1 MISLSGGKVMDKKM
15 TSGEIAKIAGV
26 SQKAVRLY
34 DEKGLL
40 KPSGYSE
47 GNYRLYD
54 ESSLK
59 ILEKIV
65 ALKQIGFSLEEIR
78 DNLIAGDA
86 SDVEE
91 ALRIQL
97 KEMEDRRYQMDK
109 VIAAISGTLER
120 KEKKLDWDDV
130 AEIVQTI
137 SLDQRADER
146 HWDAL
151 KHTGSE
157 PDWYVRIFDS
167 LGLKGKERILDLG
180 CGFSKLWRNNWSDI
194 PEGSSIH
201 AYDVHGSWADNF
213 AEYLEENRAAL
224 PKGVNINLEF
234 SDLEEAE
241 TWDKISEDKEYDVII
256 AHYLSYMLKDP
267 EALIGRAAGVL
278 SDKGYFSFGTV
289 SRGSW
294 HRFFGKALEAVG
306 VKTDVINKKL
316 DQLSEEN
323 QDCLDMLNRYFGRT
337 ESVVIS
343 NKWHYTEADEILD
356 KMSEV
361 VDDQNVMSPA
371 NRKKLL
377 EYFGGL
383 IGRDG
388 EIVIEVES
396 QFWHCFKR

>member
-1 MISLSGGKVMDKKM
+1 MDKKM
-15 TSGEIAKIAGV
+15 TSGEIARIAGV

-54 ESSLK
+54 ESSLR

-97 KEMEDRRYQMDK
+97 KEMEERRYQMDK

-120 KEKKLDWDDV
+120 KEKDLDWDDV

-157 PDWYVRIFDS
+157 PDWYEKIFGS
-167 LGLKGKERILDLG
+167 LNLKENDKILDLG
-180 CGFSKLWRNNWSDI
+180 CGFSKLWRNNWNKI
-194 PEGSSIH
+194 PAGSSIF

-213 AEYLEENRAAL
+213 AQYLEENRQAL
-224 PKGVNINLEF
+224 PDGVGINLRF
-234 SDLEEAE
+234 SDLEEAQ
-241 TWDKISEDKEYDVII
+241 TWDEIAGDKEYDVII
-256 AHYLSYMLKDP
+256 AHYIDYMLKSP
-267 EALIGRAAGVL
+267 EEFIRRVSEVL
-278 SDKGYFSFGTV
+278 SDKGIFSYNGAG
-289 SRGSW
+289 SCGSW
-294 HRFFGKALEAVG
+294 QLFFKYAMEAAG
-306 VKTDVINKKL
+306 AGSHYYDKKL
-316 DQLSEEN
+316 EEIEEKRRT
-323 QDCLDMLNRYFGRT
+323 CLDMLGRYFGKVD
-337 ESVVIS
+337 SVIVS
-343 NKWHYTEADEILD
+343 NKWHYTDAEEIIAKMEEAMDDPERLTPAD
-356 KMSEV
+356 KKRMF
-361 VDDQNVMSPA
+361 D
-371 NRKKLL
+371 
-377 EYFGGL
+377 YFSDL
-383 IGRDG
+383 IEKNG
-388 EIVIEVES
+388 EAVIEIGS
-396 QFWHCFKR
+396 RFWHCGR

>member
-1 MISLSGGKVMDKKM
+1 MDKKM

-97 KEMEDRRYQMDK
+97 KEMEERRYQMDK

-151 KHTGSE
+151 KHTDSE
-157 PDWYVRIFDS
+157 PDWYVKIFGS
-167 LGLKGKERILDLG
+167 LGLKSGEKILDLG
-180 CGFSKLWRNNWSDI
+180 CGFSKLWRNNWKDI
-194 PEGSSIH
+194 PAGSSIF

-213 AEYLEENRAAL
+213 EQYLEENKGAL
-224 PKGVNINLEF
+224 PEGVNIDLRF
-234 SDLEEAE
+234 SDLEEPE
-241 TWDKISEDKEYDVII
+241 TWDRIGEDKEYDVII

-267 EALIGRAAGVL
+267 EELIRRAGTVL
-278 SDKGYFSFGTV
+278 SDKGFFSYGTV

-294 HRFFGKALEAVG
+294 QRFFGKVLEETG
-306 VKTDVINKKL
+306 IKTDVINKKL
-316 DQLSEEN
+316 ERLDAEN
-323 QDCLDMLNRYFGRT
+323 QTCLDMLNRYFGRT
-337 ESVVIS
+337 ESVVIT
-343 NKWHYTEADEILD
+343 NRWHYTESGEILE
-356 KMSEV
+356 KMEEA
-361 VDDQNVMSPA
+361 VDDRNLMTPA
-371 NRKKLL
+371 NRKKLA
-377 EYFGGL
+377 EYFAGL
-383 IGRDG
+383 IERDG
-388 EIVIEVES
+388 EIVVEVES
-396 QFWHCFKR
+396 QFWHCYK